1 MSKVFVAGATGV
13 LGKRAVA
20 QLVAAGHDV
29 TGVARTPEKA
39 ELLRRLGA
47 RPVSVDIFDAAAV
60 AEAVAGHDVVCNLA
74 THIPPMA
81 KAALPGAW
89 SDNDRIRSEAS
100 RNLVDAA
107 LAAGA
112 SRYVQESISFICA
125 DGGDEWIDEDAPVEV
140 VPYVRSVLEAEA
152 QARRFTEAG
161 GIGVVLRFAVFYGP
175 DSHTTQTQLWMARL
189 GIAPVLG
196 AADGWQSSIETED
209 AASAVVAA
217 LRAPAGT
224 YNVAD
229 DEPVTKRDW
238 ADVLAA
244 ALGSPRAVMTPRPA
258 LRVAGWRVNL
268 LSRSHRIS
276 NRRFREA
283 TGWAPATP
291 SVRQGLPALVAEVGR
306 DVDEVG
312 FLSRVLLA
320 LVGVSSLTLGVWAS
334 ASPESFY
341 DSFPFGRGWV
351 SADGPYNEHLVRDF
365 GGLNLGLA
373 LVLGAAA
380 VTGRRLVAGLAS
392 VAALLFG
399 APHLVYHL
407 RHLDAYD
414 GFDKVANVVSLSLAV
429 VAPALVLALLARRPR
444 QAP

>member
-29 TGVARTPEKA
+29 TGVARNPDKA

-47 RPVSVDIFDAAAV
+47 RPVTVDLFDPAAV
-60 AEAVAGHDVVCNLA
+60 KEAVAGHDVVCNLA
-74 THIPPMA
+74 THIPHLS
-81 KAALPGAW
+81 KAGLPGAW

-112 SRYVQESISFICA
+112 TRYVQESISFIYA
-125 DGGDEWIDEDAPVEV
+125 DGGDAWLDEDAPLDVA
-140 VPYVRSVLEAEA
+140 PYIRSVLDAESQA
-152 QARRFTEAG
+152 QRFTDAG
-161 GIGVVLRFAVFYGP
+161 GTGVVLRFGVFYGP
-175 DSHTTQTQLWMARL
+175 DSHTSLASIRAARL

-196 AADGWQSSIETED
+196 AAGGFQSSIETDD

-217 LRAPAGT
+217 LGAPAGT
-224 YNVAD
+224 YNVCD
-229 DEPVTKRDW
+229 DEPVTKREW

-244 ALGSPRAVMTPRPA
+244 ALGTRRPVMAPVAAVRLA
-258 LRVAGWRVNL
+258 GSRVHP
-268 LSRSHRIS
+268 LSRSHRVS
-276 NRRFREA
+276 NRRIKEA
-283 TGWAPATP
+283 TGWSPATP
-291 SVRQGLPALVAEVGR
+291 SVRQGLPALVEEIGR
-306 DVDEVG
+306 DADEVG
-312 FLSRVLLA
+312 LLA
-320 LVGVSSLTLGVWAS
+320 RALLAAVALSSLLLGVWAS
-334 ASPESFY
+334 ISPESFY

-373 LVLGAAA
+373 LVVGAAA
-380 VTGRRLVAGLAS
+380 LTGRRLLAGIAA

-399 APHLVYHL
+399 VPHLLYHL
-407 RHLDAYD
+407 RHLDAYE
-414 GFDKVANVVSLSLAV
+414 GFDKVANVTSLSLMV
-429 VAPALVLALLARRPR
+429 VAPALVLLLQSRQRRA
-444 QAP
+444 AP